1 MTPDQLRQIMPY
13 SAGRVDVFAPPLTAA
28 MQEFGITTA
37 KRQAAFIAQVAHE
50 SGELRYTL
58 ELTDGQGYERR
69 ADLGNTQPGDGPRFK
84 GRGLI
89 QITGRANYEACGKAL
104 GLTLIVTPSLLEVP
118 AGACRS
124 AAWFWQT
131 HGLNGFAEADKFGS
145 ITKTINGGFNHLDE
159 RLAYWLRA
167 RKAVGL

>member
-1 MTPDQLRQIMPY
+1 MPY
-13 SAGRVDVFAPPLTAA
+13 SAGRLASFSQPLTDA
-28 MQEFGITTA
+28 MEEFGITTA

-58 ELTDGQGYERR
+58 ELADGKGYEGR
-69 ADLGNTQPGDGPRFK
+69 ADLGNTEPGDGPRFK

-104 GLTLIVTPSLLEVP
+104 GLPLIINPSLLEVP

-124 AAWFWQT
+124 AAWYWQT

-145 ITKTINGGFNHLDE
+145 ITKTINGGFNGLDA
-159 RLAYWLRA
+159 RLLYWINA
-167 RKAVGL
+167 RKVLGL